1 MKTIKI
7 ILGII
12 LITFC
17 DIRAQ
22 RDTIIYYPDRGEY
35 EISYWTNIADRDTF
49 MTVIFIPSN
58 KVIPKIECSI
68 KKKRHEFIFAYKI
81 ANLSESKMPLESFT
95 LLIDTLVNYRD
106 FTTNDWRDG
115 DTVKV
120 YRGEQTWFGHYGNQT
135 AYGSGEIK
143 INQSKDGFIINSENL
158 PGIEDAIF
166 QGRTPFYTLG
176 EEETS
181 DFLDNALDSLSS
193 FPRNYVL
200 RKTVVP
206 VYVSPTISDIDFLY
220 TLKSYVNQSS
230 SLGWIKQEQ
239 IKNKYQSY
247 LTNAKTAL
255 QQSNNPLAR
264 YFLKNILHNVNIDS
278 TGAITSEAYA
288 FLRYNTEYLLGKIPQ
303 VDPTIA
309 NISPSITTTK
319 TKEFTLSVNGNS
331 FTPVSVVYF
340 NGAPRKTTFVSGTLL
355 KVDIDKKDTEK
366 DGRYTVWVVN
376 DEGKAS
382 DTLYFSIYK
391 KLPKEVNPVLNCIEE
406 IGKEKFRA
414 WFGYENK
421 NEGSVLLDQES
432 ENKFNPAPQE
442 RGQPTIFLPGKHD
455 KVFSVEFEGN
465 KKLMWKLDKEKA
477 EASKDSQR
485 CK

>member
-206 VYVSPTISDIDFLY
+206 VYVSPTISDIDFLD
-220 TLKSYVNQSS
+220 TLKSYINRSF
-230 SLGWIKQEQ
+230 SLEWIADKKEKDDKEKESKIVKELMKYLDKAREQ
-239 IKNKYQSY
+239 LSKNKIKE
-247 LTNAKTAL
+247 AKKQL
-255 QQSNNPLAR
+255 KEFIKEVEEYYKESSEEGEKEKGGHY
-264 YFLKNILHNVNIDS
+264 YFS
-278 TGAITSEAYA
+278 SEAYA
-288 FLRYNTEYLLGKIPQ
+288 LLRYNAEYLIEQ
-303 VDPTIA
+303 
-309 NISPSITTTK
+309 
-319 TKEFTLSVNGNS
+319 
-331 FTPVSVVYF
+331 
-340 NGAPRKTTFVSGTLL
+340 L
-355 KVDIDKKDTEK
+355 K
-366 DGRYTVWVVN
+366 
-376 DEGKAS
+376 
-382 DTLYFSIYK
+382 
-391 KLPKEVNPVLNCIEE
+391 
-406 IGKEKFRA
+406 
-414 WFGYENK
+414 
-421 NEGSVLLDQES
+421 
-432 ENKFNPAPQE
+432 
-442 RGQPTIFLPGKHD
+442 
-455 KVFSVEFEGN
+455 
-465 KKLMWKLDKEKA
+465 
-477 EASKDSQR
+477 
-485 CK
+485 